1 MSDTLDKLE
10 AAVSGKDEQAM
21 IDIVLN
27 NTTSERVKLRED
39 YKAKTGR
46 ELLDDFK
53 NSFGEGDFFDT
64 VTGVFKSPAEYDA
77 DLLNK
82 AMKGIGSD
90 KDIITEVL
98 CFRNQK
104 RINEIKAKYQE
115 KYGKD
120 LVAEIKSETSG
131 DYQKIVMN
139 ILEGTRGSNEQAD
152 TQKCGE
158 IADELYKAG
167 EGKTGTDEATFIKYF
182 TSLSA
187 AELLIVCKEYHKKY
201 KKNILDVVES
211 EFGGN
216 EKKLLTVMLYSLYS
230 PSEFFAK
237 QIMDSIKGAGTDDAK
252 LIRSIISRYS
262 IDMKKVKKYFKKMY
276 NKELL
281 DEVKD
286 DVSGNYGKIL
296 EALINKHD

>member
-1 MSDTLDKLE
+1 MSDELDKLE
-10 AAVSGKDEQAM
+10 AAVTGKDENYF
-21 IDIVLN
+21 IDLTLN
-27 NTTSERVKLRED
+27 KTNSERIKLRDD
-39 YKAKTGR
+39 YKAKFGR
-46 ELLDDFK
+46 DLLEDFEK
-53 NSFGEGDFFDT
+53 NFKSDFLET
-64 VTGVFKSPAEYDA
+64 LIGVFKSPAEYDA
-77 DLLNK
+77 DLLYK

-98 CFRNQK
+98 CFRNPE
-104 RINEIKAKYQE
+104 RINQIKEKFQE

-131 DYQKIVMN
+131 DYQKIVLKL
-139 ILEGTRGSNEQAD
+139 LEGDRTQDGKAD
-152 TQKCGE
+152 VEKCSG

-167 EGKTGTDEATFIKYF
+167 EGKIGTDESIFIKYF
-182 TSLSA
+182 TSLSPN
-187 AELLIVCKEYHKKY
+187 ELLIVCKEYHKKY
-201 KKNILDVVES
+201 KKNMLDVIEN
-211 EFGGN
+211 EFNGN
-216 EKKLLTVMLYSLYS
+216 EKNLLIVMLYALYS

-237 QIMDSIKGAGTDDAK
+237 QIMDSIKGLGTDDVK
-252 LIRSIISRYS
+252 LIRSIVTRYS

-286 DVSGNYGKIL
+286 DVKGSYGRIL

>member
-1 MSDTLDKLE
+1 MSDELDKLE
-10 AAVSGKDEQAM
+10 AAVTGKDENYF
-21 IDIVLN
+21 IDLTLN
-27 NTTSERVKLRED
+27 KTNSERIKLRDD
-39 YKAKTGR
+39 YKAKFGR
-46 ELLDDFK
+46 DLLEDFEK
-53 NSFGEGDFFDT
+53 NFKSDFLET
-64 VTGVFKSPAEYDA
+64 LIGVFKSPAEYDA
-77 DLLNK
+77 DLLYK

-98 CFRNQK
+98 CFRNPE
-104 RINEIKAKYQE
+104 RINQIKEKFQE

-131 DYQKIVMN
+131 DYQKIVLKL
-139 ILEGTRGSNEQAD
+139 LEGDRTQDGKAD
-152 TQKCGE
+152 VEKCSG

-167 EGKTGTDEATFIKYF
+167 EGKIGTDESIFIKYF
-182 TSLSA
+182 TSLSPN
-187 AELLIVCKEYHKKY
+187 ELLIVCKEYHKKY
-201 KKNILDVVES
+201 KKNMLDVIEN
-211 EFGGN
+211 EFTGN
-216 EKKLLTVMLYSLYS
+216 EKKLLTVMLYALFS

-237 QIMDSIKGAGTDDAK
+237 QIMESIKGIGTDDVK
-252 LIRSIISRYS
+252 LIRSVITRYS

-286 DVSGNYGKIL
+286 DVNGSYGRIL

>member
-1 MSDTLDKLE
+1 MSDELDKLE
-10 AAVSGKDEQAM
+10 AAVTGKDENYF
-21 IDIVLN
+21 IDLTLN
-27 NTTSERVKLRED
+27 KTNSERIKLRDD
-39 YKAKTGR
+39 YKAKFGR
-46 ELLDDFK
+46 DLLEDFEK
-53 NSFGEGDFFDT
+53 NFKSDFLET
-64 VTGVFKSPAEYDA
+64 LIGVFKSPAEYDA
-77 DLLNK
+77 DLLYK

-98 CFRNQK
+98 CFRNPE
-104 RINEIKAKYQE
+104 RINQIKEKFQE

-131 DYQKIVMN
+131 DYQKIVLKL
-139 ILEGTRGSNEQAD
+139 LEGDRTQDGKAD
-152 TQKCGE
+152 VEKCSG

-167 EGKTGTDEATFIKYF
+167 EGKIGTDESIFIKYF
-182 TSLSA
+182 TSLSPN
-187 AELLIVCKEYHKKY
+187 ELLIVCKEYHKKY
-201 KKNILDVVES
+201 KKNMLDVIEN
-211 EFGGN
+211 EFDGN
-216 EKKLLTVMLYSLYS
+216 EKKLLTVMLYALFS

-237 QIMDSIKGAGTDDAK
+237 QIMESIKGIGTDDVK
-252 LIRSIISRYS
+252 LIRSVITRYS

-286 DVSGNYGKIL
+286 DVTGSYGKIL

>member
-10 AAVSGKDEQAM
+10 AAVTGKDENYF
-21 IDIVLN
+21 IDLTLN
-27 NTTSERVKLRED
+27 KTNSERIKLRDD
-39 YKAKTGR
+39 YKAKFGR
-46 ELLDDFK
+46 DLLEDFEK
-53 NSFGEGDFFDT
+53 NFKSDFLET
-64 VTGVFKSPAEYDA
+64 LIGVFKSPAEYDA
-77 DLLNK
+77 DLLYK

-98 CFRNQK
+98 CFRNPE
-104 RINEIKAKYQE
+104 RINQIKEKFQE

-131 DYQKIVMN
+131 DYQKIVLKL
-139 ILEGTRGSNEQAD
+139 LEGDRTQDGKAD
-152 TQKCGE
+152 VEKCSG

-167 EGKTGTDEATFIKYF
+167 EGKIGTDESIFIKYF
-182 TSLSA
+182 TSLSPN
-187 AELLIVCKEYHKKY
+187 ELLIVCKEYHKKY
-201 KKNILDVVES
+201 KKNMLDVIEN
-211 EFGGN
+211 EFNGN
-216 EKKLLTVMLYSLYS
+216 EKKLLTVMLYALFS

-237 QIMDSIKGAGTDDAK
+237 QIMESIKGIGTDDVK
-252 LIRSIISRYS
+252 LIRSVITRYS

-286 DVSGNYGKIL
+286 DVNGSYGRIL

>member
-1 MSDTLDKLE
+1 MSDELDKLE
-10 AAVSGKDEQAM
+10 AAVTGKDENYF
-21 IDIVLN
+21 IDLTLN
-27 NTTSERVKLRED
+27 KTNSERIKLRDD
-39 YKAKTGR
+39 YKAKFGR
-46 ELLDDFK
+46 DLLEDFEK
-53 NSFGEGDFFDT
+53 NFKSDFLET
-64 VTGVFKSPAEYDA
+64 LIGVFKSPAEYDA
-77 DLLNK
+77 DLLYK

-98 CFRNQK
+98 CFRNPE
-104 RINEIKAKYQE
+104 RINQIKEKFQE

-131 DYQKIVMN
+131 DYQKIVLKL
-139 ILEGTRGSNEQAD
+139 LEGDRTQDGKAD
-152 TQKCGE
+152 VEKCSG

-167 EGKTGTDEATFIKYF
+167 EGKIGTDDSVFIKYF
-182 TSLSA
+182 TSLSPN
-187 AELLIVCKEYHKKY
+187 ELLIVCKEYHKKY
-201 KKNILDVVES
+201 KKNMLDVIEN
-211 EFGGN
+211 EFNGN
-216 EKKLLTVMLYSLYS
+216 EKKLLTVMLYALFS

-237 QIMDSIKGAGTDDAK
+237 QIMESIKGIGTDDVK
-252 LIRSIISRYS
+252 LIRSVITRYS

-286 DVSGNYGKIL
+286 DVNGSYGRIL

>member
-1 MSDTLDKLE
+1 MSDELDKLE
-10 AAVSGKDEQAM
+10 AAVTGKDENYF
-21 IDIVLN
+21 IDL
-27 NTTSERVKLRED
+27 TTNKTNSERIKLRED
-39 YKAKTGR
+39 YKAKFGR
-46 ELLDDFK
+46 ELLEDFEK
-53 NSFGEGDFFDT
+53 NFKSDFLET
-64 VTGVFKSPAEYDA
+64 LIGVFKSPAEYDA
-77 DLLNK
+77 DLLYK

-98 CFRNQK
+98 CFRNPE
-104 RINEIKAKYQE
+104 RINQIKEKFQE

-131 DYQKIVMN
+131 DYQKIVLKL
-139 ILEGTRGSNEQAD
+139 LEGDRSQDGKAD
-152 TQKCGE
+152 VEKCSG

-167 EGKTGTDEATFIKYF
+167 EGKIGTDESIFIKYF
-182 TSLSA
+182 TSLSPN
-187 AELLIVCKEYHKKY
+187 ELLIVCKEYHKKY
-201 KKNILDVVES
+201 KKNMLDVIEN
-211 EFGGN
+211 EFNGN
-216 EKKLLTVMLYSLYS
+216 EKKLLTVMLYALFS

-237 QIMDSIKGAGTDDAK
+237 QIMESIKGIGTDDVK
-252 LIRSIISRYS
+252 LIRSVITRYS

-286 DVSGNYGKIL
+286 DVTGSYGRIL

>member
-1 MSDTLDKLE
+1 MSDELDKLE
-10 AAVSGKDEQAM
+10 AAVTGKDENYF
-21 IDIVLN
+21 IDLTLN
-27 NTTSERVKLRED
+27 KTNSERIKLRDD
-39 YKAKTGR
+39 YKAKFGR
-46 ELLDDFK
+46 DLLEDFEK
-53 NSFGEGDFFDT
+53 NFKSDFLET
-64 VTGVFKSPAEYDA
+64 LIGVFKSPAEYDA
-77 DLLNK
+77 DLLYK

-98 CFRNQK
+98 CFRNPE
-104 RINEIKAKYQE
+104 RINQIKEKFQE

-120 LVAEIKSETSG
+120 LVAEIKSETSR
-131 DYQKIVMN
+131 DYQKIVLKL
-139 ILEGTRGSNEQAD
+139 LEGDRTQDGKAD
-152 TQKCGE
+152 VEKCSG

-167 EGKTGTDEATFIKYF
+167 EGKIGTDDSVFIKYF
-182 TSLSA
+182 TSLSPN
-187 AELLIVCKEYHKKY
+187 ELLIVCKEYHKKY
-201 KKNILDVVES
+201 KKNMLDVIEN

-216 EKKLLTVMLYSLYS
+216 EKKLLTVMLYALFS

-237 QIMDSIKGAGTDDAK
+237 QIMESIKGIGTDDVK
-252 LIRSIISRYS
+252 LIRSVITRYS

-286 DVSGNYGKIL
+286 DVNGSYGRIL

>member
-1 MSDTLDKLE
+1 MSDELDKLE
-10 AAVSGKDEQAM
+10 AAVTGKDENYF
-21 IDIVLN
+21 IDLTLN
-27 NTTSERVKLRED
+27 KTNSERIKLRDD
-39 YKAKTGR
+39 YKAKFGR
-46 ELLDDFK
+46 DLLEDFEK
-53 NSFGEGDFFDT
+53 NFKSDFLET
-64 VTGVFKSPAEYDA
+64 LIGVFKSPAEYDA
-77 DLLNK
+77 DLLYK

-98 CFRNQK
+98 CFRNPE
-104 RINEIKAKYQE
+104 RINQIKEKFQE

-131 DYQKIVMN
+131 DYQKIVLKL
-139 ILEGTRGSNEQAD
+139 LEGDRTQDGKAD
-152 TQKCGE
+152 VEKCSG

-167 EGKTGTDEATFIKYF
+167 EGKIGTDESIFIKYF
-182 TSLSA
+182 TSLSPN
-187 AELLIVCKEYHKKY
+187 ELLIVCKEYHKKY
-201 KKNILDVVES
+201 KKNMLDVIEN

-216 EKKLLTVMLYSLYS
+216 EKKLFTVMLYALFS

-237 QIMDSIKGAGTDDAK
+237 QIMESIKGIGTDDVK
-252 LIRSIISRYS
+252 LIRSVITRYS

-286 DVSGNYGKIL
+286 DVTGSYGRIL

>member
-1 MSDTLDKLE
+1 MSDELDKLE
-10 AAVSGKDEQAM
+10 AAVKGKDENYF
-21 IDIVLN
+21 IDLTLN
-27 NTTSERVKLRED
+27 KTNSERIKLRDD
-39 YKAKTGR
+39 YKAKFGR
-46 ELLDDFK
+46 DLLEDFEK
-53 NSFGEGDFFDT
+53 NFKSDFLET
-64 VTGVFKSPAEYDA
+64 LIGVFKSPAEYDA
-77 DLLNK
+77 DLLYK

-98 CFRNQK
+98 CFRNPE
-104 RINEIKAKYQE
+104 RINQIKEKFQE

-131 DYQKIVMN
+131 DYQKIVLKL
-139 ILEGTRGSNEQAD
+139 LEGDRTQDGKAD
-152 TQKCGE
+152 VEKCSG

-167 EGKTGTDEATFIKYF
+167 EGKIGTDESIFIKYF
-182 TSLSA
+182 TSLSPN
-187 AELLIVCKEYHKKY
+187 ELLIVCKEYHKKY
-201 KKNILDVVES
+201 KKNMLDVIEN
-211 EFGGN
+211 EFNKN
-216 EKKLLTVMLYSLYS
+216 EKKLLTVMLYALFS

-237 QIMDSIKGAGTDDAK
+237 QIMESIKGIGTDDVK
-252 LIRSIISRYS
+252 LIRSVITRYS

-286 DVSGNYGKIL
+286 DVNGSYGRIL

>member
-1 MSDTLDKLE
+1 MSDELDKLE
-10 AAVSGKDEQAM
+10 AAVTGKDENYF
-21 IDIVLN
+21 IDLTLN
-27 NTTSERVKLRED
+27 KTNSERIKLRDD
-39 YKAKTGR
+39 YKAKFGR
-46 ELLDDFK
+46 DLLEDFEK
-53 NSFGEGDFFDT
+53 NFKSDFLET
-64 VTGVFKSPAEYDA
+64 LIGVFKSPAEYDA
-77 DLLNK
+77 DLLYK

-98 CFRNQK
+98 CFRNPE
-104 RINEIKAKYQE
+104 RINQIKEKFQE

-131 DYQKIVMN
+131 DYQKIVLKL
-139 ILEGTRGSNEQAD
+139 LEGDGTQDGKAD
-152 TQKCGE
+152 VEKCSG

-167 EGKTGTDEATFIKYF
+167 EGKIGTDESIFIKYF
-182 TSLSA
+182 TSLSPN
-187 AELLIVCKEYHKKY
+187 ELLIVCKEYHKKY
-201 KKNILDVVES
+201 KKNMLDVIEN
-211 EFGGN
+211 EFNGN
-216 EKKLLTVMLYSLYS
+216 EKKLLTVMLYALFS

-237 QIMDSIKGAGTDDAK
+237 QIMESIKGIGTDDVK
-252 LIRSIISRYS
+252 LIRSVITRYS

-286 DVSGNYGKIL
+286 DVTGSYGRIL

>member
-1 MSDTLDKLE
+1 MSDELDKLE
-10 AAVSGKDEQAM
+10 AAVTGKDENYF
-21 IDIVLN
+21 IDLTLN
-27 NTTSERVKLRED
+27 KTNSERIKLRDD
-39 YKAKTGR
+39 YKAKFGR
-46 ELLDDFK
+46 DLLEDFEK
-53 NSFGEGDFFDT
+53 NFKSDFLET
-64 VTGVFKSPAEYDA
+64 LIGVFKSPAEYDA
-77 DLLNK
+77 DLLYK

-98 CFRNQK
+98 CFRNPE
-104 RINEIKAKYQE
+104 RINQIKEKFQE

-131 DYQKIVMN
+131 DYQKIVLKL
-139 ILEGTRGSNEQAD
+139 LEGDRTQDGKAD
-152 TQKCGE
+152 VEKCSG

-167 EGKTGTDEATFIKYF
+167 EGKIGTDESIFIKYF
-182 TSLSA
+182 TSLSPN
-187 AELLIVCKEYHKKY
+187 ELLIVCKEYHKKY
-201 KKNILDVVES
+201 KKNMLDVIEN
-211 EFGGN
+211 EFNGN
-216 EKKLLTVMLYSLYS
+216 EKKLLTVMLYALFS

-237 QIMDSIKGAGTDDAK
+237 QIMESIKGIGTDDVK
-252 LIRSIISRYS
+252 LIRSVITRYS

-286 DVSGNYGKIL
+286 DVNGSYGRIL

>member
-1 MSDTLDKLE
+1 MSDELDKLE
-10 AAVSGKDEQAM
+10 AAVTGKEENYF
-21 IDIVLN
+21 IDLTLN
-27 NTTSERVKLRED
+27 KTNSERIKLRDD
-39 YKAKTGR
+39 YKAKFGR
-46 ELLDDFK
+46 DLLEDFEK
-53 NSFGEGDFFDT
+53 NFKSDFLET
-64 VTGVFKSPAEYDA
+64 LIGVFKSPAEYDA
-77 DLLNK
+77 DLLYK

-98 CFRNQK
+98 CFRNPE
-104 RINEIKAKYQE
+104 RINQIKEKFQE

-131 DYQKIVMN
+131 DYQKIVLKL
-139 ILEGTRGSNEQAD
+139 LEGDRTQDGKAD
-152 TQKCGE
+152 VEKCSG

-167 EGKTGTDEATFIKYF
+167 EGKIGTDESIFIKYF
-182 TSLSA
+182 TSLSPN
-187 AELLIVCKEYHKKY
+187 ELLIVCKEYHKKY
-201 KKNILDVVES
+201 KKNMLDVIEN
-211 EFGGN
+211 EFTGN
-216 EKKLLTVMLYSLYS
+216 EKKLLTVMLYALFS

-237 QIMDSIKGAGTDDAK
+237 QIMESIKGIGTDDVK
-252 LIRSIISRYS
+252 LIRSVITRYS

-286 DVSGNYGKIL
+286 DVNGSYGRIL

>member
-1 MSDTLDKLE
+1 MSDELDKLE
-10 AAVSGKDEQAM
+10 AAVTGKDENYF
-21 IDIVLN
+21 IDLTLN
-27 NTTSERVKLRED
+27 KTNSERIKLRDD
-39 YKAKTGR
+39 YKAKFGR
-46 ELLDDFK
+46 DLLEDFEK
-53 NSFGEGDFFDT
+53 NFKSDFLET
-64 VTGVFKSPAEYDA
+64 LIGVFKSPAEYDA
-77 DLLNK
+77 DLLYK

-98 CFRNQK
+98 CFRNPE
-104 RINEIKAKYQE
+104 RINQIKEKFQE

-131 DYQKIVMN
+131 DYQKIVLKL
-139 ILEGTRGSNEQAD
+139 LEGDRTQDGKAD
-152 TQKCGE
+152 VEKCSG

-167 EGKTGTDEATFIKYF
+167 EGKIGTDDSVFIKYF
-182 TSLSA
+182 TSLSPN
-187 AELLIVCKEYHKKY
+187 ELLIVCKEYHKKY
-201 KKNILDVVES
+201 KKNMLDVIEN
-211 EFGGN
+211 EFNGN
-216 EKKLLTVMLYSLYS
+216 EKKLLTVMLYALFS

-237 QIMDSIKGAGTDDAK
+237 QIMESIKGIGTDDAK
-252 LIRSIISRYS
+252 LIRSVITRYS

-286 DVSGNYGKIL
+286 DVTGSYGRIL